1 MGKSQNNRSEA
12 SLRIR
17 ENFTSLTLL
26 GPAILFLLA
35 LFVWPISTYLFR
47 SVDNSEIANALPNT
61 FVVLEGWDGKSNP
74 PDEAFGKLYGDLSV
88 LRKNQ
93 TIGNVARLLN
103 YREPGFREMI
113 LKAARTAVDTTD
125 NASVREAIVTAEP
138 RWQDVKYWRQI
149 KQAAGSLTSFFALAS
164 IDLTRTDTG
173 DIVAAPEEQRLFLSI
188 YVRTL
193 TIAALVTF
201 FCLVLGYPTA
211 YILSAAGPG
220 TANLL
225 MLLLMIPFWTSL
237 LVRTISWVVILQ
249 DGGPVNSFLLWLGVI
264 DEPLHLLYS
273 RFAVVVAMTQVLLPF
288 MVLPLYATMKAV
300 SPAQVR
306 AAMSLGGGPVF
317 SFRTVYLPQT
327 RPGISAGC
335 LLVFILALGYY
346 ITPAIVGGPADQML
360 SQYIAFYTNQTIN
373 WGLASALS
381 VGLLLI
387 SLVLFVAYARVV
399 NMKNMRLS

>member
-1 MGKSQNNRSEA
+1 MSSSQKITLDAGFNRREGFA
-12 SLRIR
+12 SFI
-17 ENFTSLTLL
+17 LL
-26 GPAILFLLA
+26 APAVLFLLA
-35 LFVWPISTYLFR
+35 LFIWPISTYLYR

-61 FVVLEGWDGKSNP
+61 LDALSVWDGKSEV
-74 PDEAFGKLYGDLSV
+74 PDEAFAKLFSDLTL
-88 LRKNQ
+88 LRQNQ
-93 TIGNVARLLN
+93 TIGNVARLMN

-113 LKAARTAVDTTD
+113 LKAARTSVDRQD
-125 NASVREAIVTAEP
+125 SASVRQALVGAEP
-138 RWQDVKYWRQI
+138 RWQDLKYWRQI
-149 KQAAGSLTSFFALAS
+149 KQASGSFTPFYALSS
-164 IDLTRTDTG
+164 IDLNQTDTG
-173 DIVAAPEEQRLFLSI
+173 EIVRAPAEQRLFIAI
-188 YVRTL
+188 YLRTL
-193 TIAALVTF
+193 GISALVTF

-211 YILSAAGPG
+211 YLLSAASPRS
-220 TANLL
+220 ANLL

-249 DGGPVNSFLLWLGVI
+249 DGGPVNSFLLWLGII
-264 DEPLHLLYS
+264 DQPLHLLYS

-288 MVLPLYATMKAV
+288 MVLPLYASMKAV

-346 ITPAIVGGPADQML
+346 ITPAVVGGPADQML

-399 NMKNMRLS
+399 NIKNMRLS

>member
-1 MGKSQNNRSEA
+1 MAKSQANRSEA
-12 SLRIR
+12 RFSVR
-17 ENFTSLTLL
+17 ETVTSLTLL
-26 GPAILFLLA
+26 GPTVIFLLA
-35 LFVWPISTYLFR
+35 LFVWPISIYLFR
-47 SVDNSEIANALPNT
+47 SVDNSEIANALPST
-61 FVVLEGWDGKSNP
+61 FPVLERWDGKSDL
-74 PDEAFGKLYGDLSV
+74 PDEAFGKLYADLSV

-103 YREPGFREMI
+103 YREPGFREMV
-113 LKAARTAVDTTD
+113 LKAARTNAEKTD
-125 NASVREAIVTAEP
+125 DASVRSAIVATEP
-138 RWQDVKYWRQI
+138 RWQDIKYWRQI
-149 KQAAGSLTSFFALAS
+149 KQADGPLTSFYALAS
-164 IDLTRTDTG
+164 VDMTKTDSGDLVT
-173 DIVAAPEEQRLFLSI
+173 APPEQKLFLSI
-188 YVRTL
+188 YARTL
-193 TIAALVTF
+193 TISALVTL
-201 FCLVLGYPTA
+201 FCLMLGYPTA
-211 YILSAAGPG
+211 YILSAASAR

-249 DGGPVNSFLLWLGVI
+249 DGGPVNSFLLWLGI
-264 DEPLHLLYS
+264 IEQPLHLLYS

-288 MVLPLYATMKAV
+288 MVLPLYASMKAV

-346 ITPAIVGGPADQML
+346 ITPAIVGGGADQML
-360 SQYIAFYTNQTIN
+360 SQYIAFYTNQTMN

-399 NMKNMRLS
+399 NIKNMRLS